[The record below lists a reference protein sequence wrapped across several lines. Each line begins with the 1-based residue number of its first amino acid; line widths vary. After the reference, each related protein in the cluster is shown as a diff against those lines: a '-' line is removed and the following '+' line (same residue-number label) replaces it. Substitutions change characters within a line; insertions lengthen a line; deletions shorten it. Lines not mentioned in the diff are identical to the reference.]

1 MTETNLLY
9 LVYGMCIMFH
19 LMMGWVFCCRKTGLV
34 KKLIGLLM
42 LLVAV
47 QYAKDLVFM
56 RAFYSA
62 DTLME
67 HIATSLDMVTVPL
80 YVLILVEFC
89 RPGWLTMRVALYFE
103 LPFML
108 LSVLFMS
115 TQYTPIYYVMV
126 ALSAV
131 YGVGCALWT
140 LRELPRYHRRLKEEF
155 SYDED
160 INLHWMRGVMILFFG
175 ILIIWIVGNIY
186 VTPFTDLLYMSSS
199 LVGWSVVCY
208 FINKQEVVLRD
219 VANAFESAEV
229 KNDLLSIVVLPY
241 DRARKDRNESVSQPI
256 QSLSQTESETA
267 QYDFQNHSKQKDP
280 ISQDKV
286 DSMQPLSQA
295 DSESMASL
303 GKRLEECFE
312 QDKVYLNPKLRLSE
326 LAVRLGTNRTYL
338 SQYFNQSCEQSF
350 YEYVNNYRVRHSMQL
365 LRTTNYNLE
374 VVASMSGFNSMSTF
388 RRAFQQVN
396 GISPQRYR
404 ACN

>member
-62 DTLME
+62 DPLME
-67 HIATSLDMVTVPL
+67 HIATSLDIVTVPL

-115 TQYTPIYYVMV
+115 TQYTPIYYAMV

-160 INLHWMRGVMILFFG
+160 INLHWLRGVMMLFFG
-175 ILIIWIVGNIY
+175 ILMIWVVGNI
-186 VTPFTDLLYMSSS
+186 
-199 LVGWSVVCY
+199 
-208 FINKQEVVLRD
+208 
-219 VANAFESAEV
+219 
-229 KNDLLSIVVLPY
+229 
-241 DRARKDRNESVSQPI
+241 
-256 QSLSQTESETA
+256 
-267 QYDFQNHSKQKDP
+267 
-280 ISQDKV
+280 
-286 DSMQPLSQA
+286 
-295 DSESMASL
+295 
-303 GKRLEECFE
+303 
-312 QDKVYLNPKLRLSE
+312 
-326 LAVRLGTNRTYL
+326 
-338 SQYFNQSCEQSF
+338 
-350 YEYVNNYRVRHSMQL
+350 
-365 LRTTNYNLE
+365 
-374 VVASMSGFNSMSTF
+374 
-388 RRAFQQVN
+388 
-396 GISPQRYR
+396 
-404 ACN
+404 